1 MVQRD
6 TRRYL
11 GVEEG
16 ISIWHIYYISE
27 ADHMLQM
34 FNFVAQ
40 IITVWICMCGFS
52 GPIIGVNSITQ
63 CLKHSGRLK

>member
-1 MVQRD
+1 MVQKD
-6 TRRYL
+6 KRRYL

-16 ISIWHIYYISE
+16 ISICHIYYISE

-40 IITVWICMCGFS
+40 IITVWIRMYGFS
-52 GPIIGVNSITQ
+52 GHIIGVSSITQ
-63 CLKHSGRLK
+63 YLKH